1 MFAVPETIIPHNE
14 KLRLKKLYDY
24 QILDTHPED
33 TFDKIAFIAMQ
44 ALKTPYA
51 FLTFVDD
58 DRVFFK
64 SNISDFQGNI
74 AARENFPCSLA
85 ILNDGFSIFYDTH
98 DIDYL
103 KEGYIC
109 GEGGVRFYAAAPLK
123 SPEGFLL
130 GTLCVADV
138 KPRSTP
144 LNDVELNILKSLSEV
159 VVNKLESR
167 LRYKKLLR
175 SQNELMSLTLHELKN
190 PLASIKLANE
200 VMKKEPTRLEPMT
213 DMIKESVLRMQDKLH
228 ELLKQSETE
237 EELKLNIE
245 ETNLEEL
252 ISGLIKNFELLA
264 KRKNQQIIFE
274 FDPATPTIS
283 IDKAKI
289 SDVFFNLLSNAIKY
303 SYQDSEIKIIV
314 KMERSMVCIEFRDQG
329 QGLSSDDI
337 DKLFRKFAKLSA
349 KPTGKETSNGLG
361 LSICKSL
368 VEMHK
373 GKIFAESPGKEQGS
387 SFFVL
392 LPLHNK
398 NEDNSKIN
406 TL

>member
-1 MFAVPETIIPHNE
+1 MFTVPETIIPKDE

-24 QILDTHPED
+24 QVLDTHPED
-33 TFDKIAFIAMQ
+33 TFDKITFVAMQ
-44 ALKTPYA
+44 VMRTPYA
-51 FLTFVDD
+51 FLTFVDE

-64 SNISDFQGNI
+64 SNISNFHGNI

-85 ILNDGFSIFYDTH
+85 ILDDSFTIYYDTH
-98 DIDYL
+98 DIAYL

-123 SPEGFLL
+123 TPEGFLL

-138 KPRSTP
+138 EPRKTP
-144 LNDVELNILKSLSEV
+144 VNDVELGILKSLSEV
-159 VVNKLESR
+159 VINKLESR

-190 PLASIKLANE
+190 PLASIKLAND
-200 VMKKEPTRLEPMT
+200 VLKKDPSRLEPMSN
-213 DMIKESVLRMQDKLH
+213 MIKESVLRMQGKLH

-245 ETNLEEL
+245 ETDLREL
-252 ISGLIKNFELLA
+252 IDGLIKSFELLA
-264 KRKNQQIIFE
+264 KRKNQQILFN
-274 FDPATPTIS
+274 FDPATPKVF
-283 IDKAKI
+283 IDRAKM

-303 SYQDSEIKIIV
+303 SYPDSEITILVFKQGSTIV
-314 KMERSMVCIEFRDQG
+314 IEFRDQG
-329 QGLSSDDI
+329 QGLNTDDI
-337 DKLFRKFAKLSA
+337 DKLFMKFAKLSA

-373 GKIFAESPGKEQGS
+373 GKIFAESPGKDKGT

-392 LPLHNK
+392 LPFN
-398 NEDNSKIN
+398 N
-406 TL
+406 

>member
-24 QILDTHPED
+24 QVLDTHPED
-33 TFDKIAFIAMQ
+33 TFDKITFVAMQ
-44 ALKTPYA
+44 VLKTPYA
-51 FLTFVDD
+51 FLTFVDE

-138 KPRSTP
+138 KPRTTP

-264 KRKNQQIIFE
+264 RRKNQQVKFE
-274 FDPATPTIS
+274 FDPATPTIPL
-283 IDKAKI
+283 DKAKI

-314 KMERSMVCIEFRDQG
+314 KMEGSMVCIEFRDQG

-373 GKIFAESPGKEQGS
+373 GKIFAESPGKDQGS

-392 LPLHNK
+392 LPLHSK

>member
-98 DIDYL
+98 DIEYL

-138 KPRSTP
+138 KPRTTP

-264 KRKNQQIIFE
+264 KRKNQQIKFE
-274 FDPATPTIS
+274 FDPATPTVS

-368 VEMHK
+368 IEMHK

>member
-138 KPRSTP
+138 KPRTTP

-264 KRKNQQIIFE
+264 RRKNQQIKFE

-392 LPLHNK
+392 LPLHSK

>member
-1 MFAVPETIIPHNE
+1 MFAVPETIVPNNE

-24 QILDTHPED
+24 QILDTHSED

-85 ILNDGFSIFYDTH
+85 ILNDGFSVFYDTH
-98 DIDYL
+98 DVAYL

-123 SPEGFLL
+123 TPEGFLL

-138 KPRSTP
+138 KPRKTP
-144 LNDVELNILKSLSEV
+144 VNDVELNMLKSLSEIV
-159 VVNKLESR
+159 INKLESR

-190 PLASIKLANE
+190 PLASIKLAND
-200 VMKKEPTRLEPMT
+200 VLRKDPSRLEPMS
-213 DMIKESVLRMQDKLH
+213 DMIKESVLRMQSKLH

-245 ETNLEEL
+245 ETNLEVL
-252 ISGLIKNFELLA
+252 INGLIKSFELLA
-264 KRKNQQIIFE
+264 KRKNQKITFK
-274 FDPATPTIS
+274 FDAATPTVY
-283 IDKAKI
+283 IDRAKM

-303 SYQDSEIKIIV
+303 SYHDTEITIIV
-314 KMERSMVCIEFRDQG
+314 QKQGNMVVIEFRDQG
-329 QGLSSDDI
+329 QGLNAEDI
-337 DKLFRKFAKLSA
+337 DKLFMKFAKLSA

-373 GKIFAESPGKEQGS
+373 GKIFAESPGKDKGT

-392 LPLHNK
+392 LPLTRK
-398 NEDNSKIN
+398 RDES
-406 TL
+406 TM

>member
-138 KPRSTP
+138 KPRTTP

-245 ETNLEEL
+245 ETNLKEL

-264 KRKNQQIIFE
+264 RRKNQQIKFE

-314 KMERSMVCIEFRDQG
+314 KMEGNMVCIEFRDQG

-392 LPLHNK
+392 LPLHSK
-398 NEDNSKIN
+398 NGDNSKIN